1 MNVEPGATTRRAA
14 APAAVA
20 EGADRARVPGS
31 VPAVAGAVVFSP
43 AFPATGWALEGVGPW
58 TVTTVRAVVAVPAAV
73 SAGVAAVV
81 ALVCGAVTQ
90 RAGR

>member
-14 APAAVA
+14 APAEVA
-20 EGADRARVPGS
+20 EGADRERVPGR
-31 VPAVAGAVVFSP
+31 VPAGAVVFSP
-43 AFPATGWALEGVGPW
+43 AFPVTGWALEGVGLW

-73 SAGVAAVV
+73 IAGVAAVV